1 MLIRAEAA
9 DLRQASNDA
18 LCRARDARAAGM
30 ANRQVE
36 LEPTT
41 GLEPV
46 TCRLRIDPA
55 LRKLLCKGTCFGA
68 FRGVFGHLGSHLYS
82 SCTTEKRTI
91 EEPIWRRHV
100 ARRTGRRHLAAGFCD
115 LIFATPVG
123 SQDDEWRA
131 RQFRAGWADFDS
143 SMFPCSSRDAACGS
157 GLDPEKRRSPVG

>member
-18 LCRARDARAAGM
+18 LCRARDARAAGK

-55 LRKLLCKGTCFGA
+55 LRKLLCNGTRFGA

-115 LIFATPVG
+115 LYLRRLSAVRMMSGEHDNFGPVG
-123 SQDDEWRA
+123 LISTLRCSRVVRA
-131 RQFRAGWADFDS
+131 MQ
-143 SMFPCSSRDAACGS
+143 PAAPDLILRS
-157 GLDPEKRRSPVG
+157 VIRRVG